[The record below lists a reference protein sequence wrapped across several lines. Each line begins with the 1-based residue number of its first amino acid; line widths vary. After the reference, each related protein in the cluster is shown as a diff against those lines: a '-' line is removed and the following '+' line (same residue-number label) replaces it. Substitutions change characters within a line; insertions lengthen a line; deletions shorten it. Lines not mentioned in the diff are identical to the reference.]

1 MAALRYER
9 TVLIY
14 VEEDL
19 RGERVALLL
28 RKPSPEGG
36 GFWHGPNG
44 EGVDGAKL
52 LGVNRIRV
60 PSGEDDKFA
69 SVGSIQH
76 DEDAITQEVRITGV
90 GAPPF

>member
-1 MAALRYER
+1 MAALSYER

-36 GFWHGPNG
+36 GSWHGAIVVR
-44 EGVDGAKL
+44 GVDGAKL

-69 SVGSIQH
+69 SVGSIQPMM
-76 DEDAITQEVRITGV
+76 RMGS
-90 GAPPF
+90 PKR